1 MNKTTLILC
10 LTLATPALGAPPG
23 IEFLDARALSMGGA
37 VRTLADPT
45 AAALLNPAALG
56 PVRGF
61 FGGTTYATRRDE
73 AFDGLALTLVDN
85 VTSPMGGSLQ
95 YLRLR
100 GAEEREDLSLSLASG
115 KRGLWWGFTVRYVQG
130 RNPDGSAWAEEFNAD
145 LGFLFE
151 RPGNVRVAV
160 VGSNL
165 LDTSLDH
172 LPRKVALA
180 ASRTGLGR
188 WTVAAD
194 LVRNLEHEV
203 SRGLDLHLGAEYAA
217 GRAWTLRVGQ
227 LWRGDTGKDYA
238 SLGVGWAHK
247 DALRFGYGLQR
258 ARQEAGELL
267 HVLSLEGSF

>member
-1 MNKTTLILC
+1 MNKTALLIL
-10 LTLATPALGAPPG
+10 LTFATPALGTPPG
-23 IEFLDARALSMGGA
+23 VEFLDARALGMGGA

-45 AAALLNPAALG
+45 AAALVNPAALG
-56 PVRGF
+56 PARGF
-61 FGGTTYATRRDE
+61 FGAATYATRRDE

-100 GAEEREDLSLSLASG
+100 GAEQREDLSLSLAAG
-115 KRGLWWGFTVRYVQG
+115 KRGLWWGFTMRYVQG
-130 RNPDGSAWAEEFNAD
+130 RNPDGSEWKDEVNAD

-151 RPGNVRVAV
+151 RPGNVRLAV

-165 LDTSLDH
+165 LDTDLKH
-172 LPRKVALA
+172 LPRKIALG

-194 LVRNLEHEV
+194 LVRNLEREMGE
-203 SRGLDLHLGAEYAA
+203 GLDLHLGAEYQA
-217 GRAWTLRVGQ
+217 GKAWALRLGQ
-227 LWRGDTGKDYA
+227 LWRGDTGRDYA
-238 SLGVGWAHK
+238 SAGVGWAQK
-247 DALRFGYGLQR
+247 DLLRVGYSLQR
-258 ARQEAGELL
+258 PRQEPSGLL